1 MHMIIDYSIITAFM
15 AVGCKNWS
23 GQAALAVMM
32 DAALD
37 LDRVD

>member
-1 MHMIIDYSIITAFM
+1 MIVDYSIIAAFTAF
-15 AVGCKNWS
+15 GCKNWS

-32 DAALD
+32 DAALN